1 MVTVVVVEF
10 SVMRCQPLRRALWR
24 KVKMKGIVD
33 LIRKDPIRL
42 EALECVY
49 QLELPQCYIAA
60 GFVRNL
66 VWDSLHHNVKLTP
79 LNDIDV
85 IFFDADSLDSD
96 YEKSLE
102 LKLSEQMPQL
112 NWQVKNQA
120 KMHLQNGDNPY
131 QSTLDAMSYWPEKET
146 AVAVR
151 KVENDRYECISAFGF
166 ESLFQGFITH
176 NPKRA
181 YGTFENRVKSKGWLA
196 MWPNLR
202 IAP

>member
-1 MVTVVVVEF
+1 MDT
-10 SVMRCQPLRRALWR
+10 
-24 KVKMKGIVD
+24 IVD
-33 LIRKDPIRL
+33 LVRKDPVRF

-66 VWDSLHHNVKLTP
+66 VWDFLHRNVKPTP

-85 IFFDADSLDSD
+85 IFFDADCVDSD

-102 LKLSEQMPQL
+102 LKLLEQMPQI

-120 KMHLQNGDNPY
+120 KMHLQNGDDSY

-151 KVENDRYECISAFGF
+151 KVEHDHYECISAFGF
-166 ESLFQGFITH
+166 ESLFQGLITH

-181 YGTFENRVKSKGWLA
+181 YGTFENRVKSKGRLVI
-196 MWPNLR
+196 WPNLR

>member
-1 MVTVVVVEF
+1 
-10 SVMRCQPLRRALWR
+10 
-24 KVKMKGIVD
+24 MKAIVD

-42 EALECVY
+42 EALEGVY

-85 IFFDADSLDSD
+85 IFFDADCLDSD

-102 LKLSEQMPQL
+102 LKLSEQMPLL
-112 NWQVKNQA
+112 N
-120 KMHLQNGDNPY
+120 
-131 QSTLDAMSYWPEKET
+131 WPEKET

-151 KVENDRYECISAFGF
+151 KVEHDRYECISAFGF

-181 YGTFENRVKSKGWLA
+181 YEAFENRVKSKGWLV

>member
-1 MVTVVVVEF
+1 MQLLCLSLV
-10 SVMRCQPLRRALWR
+10 VMRCQPLRRALWR

-66 VWDSLHHNVKLTP
+66 VWDSLHHNVKLTA

-85 IFFDADSLDSD
+85 IFFDADRLDSD

-120 KMHLQNGDNPY
+120 KMHLQNGDNAY
-131 QSTLDAMSYWPEKET
+131 QSILDAMSYWPEKET

-151 KVENDRYECISAFGF
+151 KVEHDRY
-166 ESLFQGFITH
+166 
-176 NPKRA
+176 
-181 YGTFENRVKSKGWLA
+181 
-196 MWPNLR
+196 
-202 IAP
+202 

>member
-1 MVTVVVVEF
+1 
-10 SVMRCQPLRRALWR
+10 
-24 KVKMKGIVD
+24 MKAIVD

-42 EALECVY
+42 EALECVC

-66 VWDSLHHNVKLTP
+66 VWDSLHHNVTLTP

-85 IFFDADSLDSD
+85 IFFDADCLDSD
-96 YEKSLE
+96 YEKLLE

-202 IAP
+202 IAQ

>member
-1 MVTVVVVEF
+1 
-10 SVMRCQPLRRALWR
+10 MRCQPLRRALWR
-24 KVKMKGIVD
+24 KVKMKAIVD
-33 LIRKDPIRL
+33 LIRKDLIRL

-85 IFFDADSLDSD
+85 IFFDADCLDSD

-102 LKLSEQMPQL
+102 LKLSEQMPEL

>member
-1 MVTVVVVEF
+1 
-10 SVMRCQPLRRALWR
+10 
-24 KVKMKGIVD
+24 MKAILD
-33 LIRKDPIRL
+33 LIRKDLIRL

-85 IFFDADSLDSD
+85 IFFDADRLDSD

-112 NWQVKNQA
+112 HWQVKNQA

-151 KVENDRYECISAFGF
+151 KVEHDRYECISAFGF

-176 NPKRA
+176 NPKRE
-181 YGTFENRVKSKGWLA
+181 YGIFENRVKSKGWLA

>member
-1 MVTVVVVEF
+1 MLCLSFVVV
-10 SVMRCQPLRRALWR
+10 RCQPLRRALWR

-33 LIRKDPIRL
+33 LIRKDPIRF

-85 IFFDADSLDSD
+85 IFFDADCLDSD

-102 LKLSEQMPQL
+102 LKLSEQMPEL
-112 NWQVKNQA
+112 NWQVKNQV

-151 KVENDRYECISAFGF
+151 KVE
-166 ESLFQGFITH
+166 H
-176 NPKRA
+176 
-181 YGTFENRVKSKGWLA
+181 
-196 MWPNLR
+196 
-202 IAP
+202 

>member
-1 MVTVVVVEF
+1 
-10 SVMRCQPLRRALWR
+10 MRCQPLRRALWR
-24 KVKMKGIVD
+24 KVKMKAIVD

-66 VWDSLHHNVKLTP
+66 VWDFLHHNVKLTP

-85 IFFDADSLDSD
+85 IFFDADCLDSD

>member
-1 MVTVVVVEF
+1 MDT
-10 SVMRCQPLRRALWR
+10 
-24 KVKMKGIVD
+24 IVD
-33 LIRKDPIRL
+33 LVRKDPVRF

-66 VWDSLHHNVKLTP
+66 VWDFLHRNVKPTS

-85 IFFDADSLDSD
+85 IFFDADCVDSD

-102 LKLSEQMPQL
+102 LKLSEQMPQI

-120 KMHLQNGDNPY
+120 KMHLQNGDDPY

-151 KVENDRYECISAFGF
+151 KVEHDHYECISAFGF
-166 ESLFQGFITH
+166 ESLFQGLITH

-181 YGTFENRVKSKGWLA
+181 YGTFENRVKSKGWLVI
-196 MWPNLR
+196 WPNLR

>member
-1 MVTVVVVEF
+1 
-10 SVMRCQPLRRALWR
+10 
-24 KVKMKGIVD
+24 MKAIVD

-66 VWDSLHHNVKLTP
+66 VWDFLHHNVKLTP

-85 IFFDADSLDSD
+85 IFFDVDCLDSD

-151 KVENDRYECISAFGF
+151 KVEHCCYECISAFGF

-176 NPKRA
+176 NPKRV
-181 YGTFENRVKSKGWLA
+181 YEIFENRVKSKGWLA

>member
-1 MVTVVVVEF
+1 
-10 SVMRCQPLRRALWR
+10 MRCQPLRRALWR

-49 QLELPQCYIAA
+49 QLELPQCYIGA

-151 KVENDRYECISAFGF
+151 KVEHDRYECISAFGF

-176 NPKRA
+176 NPKQA
-181 YGTFENRVKSKGWLA
+181 YGIFENRVKSKGWLA
-196 MWPNLR
+196 VWPNLR